1 MSDYKFEVIPVKLP
15 DHDCDVE
22 IEFPSGHKVV
32 VQVRPSNADID
43 YEGSLDFILPYD
55 MAVTCWKGDDM
66 EDAPEVKGGGGS
78 HVRRAKQLV
87 AEIPGNM
94 LETIL
99 RRKKAGQDCT
109 EDESAAIIEWFDNLE
124 AANLPVPPDEV
135 KELFPLEYQQWLE
148 QKRQ

>member
-1 MSDYKFEVIPVKLP
+1 MSDYKFSTIPVKLP

-22 IEFPSGHKVV
+22 IVFPSGHKVV

-66 EDAPEVKGGGGS
+66 EDAPELCAP
-78 HVRRAKQLV
+78 HIRQAKQLV
-87 AEIPGNM
+87 AEIPGDM
-94 LETIL
+94 LSTII
-99 RRKKAGQDCT
+99 RRKQAGQDCT
-109 EDESAAIIEWFDNLE
+109 EDESAAIIGWFDNLE